1 VPDHLP
7 GVSRVIK
14 VENAGVANAIGAAM
28 AQVSGEIDRVF
39 HGVDR
44 AEAIRSASALARQ
57 RAVSAGADEDTL
69 DILDIEDT
77 PLSYIPGNPLRVRVR
92 MIGDLKI

>member
-44 AEAIRSASALARQ
+44 AEAIRRASALARQ